1 MEVQVWF
8 RDGHVETHRIPERV
22 GRSRSVIDETG
33 GIEYSLSDVDEVAD
47 IIDRFYPT
55 PEGWVLDRLIVD
67 NDGTVYVANGTK
79 DHVIISND
87 EIDEVSVA
95 YVDGQEIA
103 LS

>member
-22 GRSRSVIDETG
+22 GRSRSVMDETG

-47 IIDRFYPT
+47 IVDRFYPT
-55 PEGWVLDRLIVD
+55 PEGWVLDRLVVD
-67 NDGTVYVANGTK
+67 KDGTAYVANGTS

-95 YVDGQEIA
+95 YVDGQEVP
-103 LS
+103 LG